1 MYFVVDAD
9 REVTPQQ
16 SALMWQRLWEMRD
29 LAPITAV
36 LPAVVSSP
44 CPLLADEAASAVVVP
59 MQAQVPEDSAWVPLE
74 VDLCN
79 YLDGEGELR
88 LASLDAALHARVE
101 EGEQRHDVGNWSS
114 QAQRHDSWLNRRL
127 AIFVRGFGDVVAKR
141 EVDPSSIVAL
151 RNVRTIATHI
161 LNTLA
166 SASRGMAERNGYC
179 PALDVVGAGVMRHGA
194 EMDARWRRAVADNA
208 LRHRNL
214 LTLSPW
220 DVFPRHGRA
229 DLRYLNLLPVL
240 ACANSVSYRR
250 DVDISHWNVNE
261 FRSFYTRVSAILR
274 RSRDISLIAEQV

>member
-127 AIFVRGFGDVVAKR
+127 AILVRGFGDVVAKR
-141 EVDPSSIVAL
+141 EVDPSSIAAL
-151 RNVRTIATHI
+151 RNVRTIATHV